1 MELTEN
7 QIVGIIIAAY
17 IQVYG
22 EARWDSLTA
31 DQQHTVI
38 MTLAKDMTKVV
49 EQCDKA

>member
-1 MELTEN
+1 MELTEDR
-7 QIVGIIIAAY
+7 IVGIIIAAY

-38 MTLAKDMTKVV
+38 MTLAKDMIKVV
-49 EQCDKA
+49 EQCDNA